1 MKLSMAERKEEAEEK
16 KRGQLAYKGR
26 EEVEKPR
33 QLLRKVE
40 GPTFPSET
48 RS

>member
-1 MKLSMAERKEEAEEK
+1 MAERKEEAEEK
-16 KRGQLAYKGR
+16 KRGQLAYKAQ

-48 RS
+48 QN